1 MPHRFDAL
9 QALDDETWAGI
20 TELRVSESEAI
31 RRHAKQ
37 RGRRH
42 QIAPDGKLVILAADH
57 PGRMVVD
64 LHPGDG
70 RLANRRD
77 YLARILRVLEAG
89 DVDGVMG
96 TPDVIEELMAVDLM
110 RARSRQPSLLDEKVI
125 IGCMNRGGLS
135 QTAFEMDDRFT
146 AYTVEGLVQM
156 NLDGAKM
163 MFRLDP
169 AESASLDT
177 LHGCARAVN
186 ECLEQQLDVFIE
198 TFMVERS
205 EEGYHAI
212 REPRALMKAVS
223 VASALGTSSFLSAG
237 DQLVSHLAQAPVLRG
252 LRAGRGR
259 DNLPDPDAGGCGTR
273 GPVGGAGRVLR
284 RDEGCSEC
292 AGLPGGQ
299 ERALSRDDPSRAD
312 GASGEPGR
320 WNERREAPEGAQQGR
335 GSTACLQ
342 SRCAR
347 RCGTVPRADC
357 CPAAGFTLRA
367 QRIPGLTRPA
377 RRRPASPVPS
387 RH

>member
-223 VASALGTSSFLSAG
+223 VASALGTSSFHTWLKLPYCEDYARVAG
-237 DQLVSHLAQAPVLRG
+237 ATTCPILMLGGAAREDQLAVLDEFCDGMKAAPNVRGCLVGRNVLYPEMIPPAQMARAVSLVVHEGAAAAEAME
-252 LRAGRGR
+252 RA
-259 DNLPDPDAGGCGTR
+259 AGG
-273 GPVGGAGRVLR
+273 A
-284 RDEGCSEC
+284 
-292 AGLPGGQ
+292 
-299 ERALSRDDPSRAD
+299 
-312 GASGEPGR
+312 
-320 WNERREAPEGAQQGR
+320 
-335 GSTACLQ
+335 
-342 SRCAR
+342 
-347 RCGTVPRADC
+347 
-357 CPAAGFTLRA
+357 
-367 QRIPGLTRPA
+367 
-377 RRRPASPVPS
+377 
-387 RH
+387 